1 MRRRIARSLPVF
13 SLVSAFALGAAANTI
28 LGAQKPSAVRQI
40 GALERMTPD
49 SFALASVTTALAMP
63 GGRVLINDGR
73 GRRVLVFD
81 STLARATVVADTTS
95 ATVNAYGSSWATLIR
110 YRGDT
115 ALLMVPSTL
124 SMFVIGPTGAIAR
137 VMAMP
142 RPNDAQLLAGS
153 WGVPGFDVRGR
164 LVYFGGRGVLPGVT
178 MLRRGMAF
186 LEDGKPTEVAR
197 LLEQNSEGMIRV
209 GKQRAESSV
218 VVRVDLDTRALDT
231 AAWIRIPKFQREL
244 KVDANGLL
252 TSLENTPDP
261 LPLIDQW
268 TVLGDGTLAIVRGR
282 DYHVDWLDAS
292 GHLSS
297 SPKMPFDWQR
307 VDDARKQALI
317 DSTVTE
323 WQGVYDRVAAQRL
336 AGAGRGVAGNGSAT
350 GGRGGGS
357 GGTSAGRPGGPAE
370 LAPIIAVR
378 PALGDLPD
386 YYPPFDEHAASADV
400 DGNLWI
406 RTTTII
412 DGRPVYDVVNRRGE
426 LFDRVQ
432 LPRYRT
438 VAGFGPDVVFMGVTD
453 AKGVV
458 RLERA
463 RIK

>member
-1 MRRRIARSLPVF
+1 MRIQVARCLAASTLPR
-13 SLVSAFALGAAANTI
+13 ALGVLSIASTV
-28 LGAQKPSAVRQI
+28 LGGQKPPAVRQI
-40 GALERMTPD
+40 GTLERMTPD
-49 SFALASVTTALAMP
+49 SVALASIATALPMP
-63 GGRVLINDGR
+63 GGRAMINDGR
-73 GRRVLVFD
+73 GRRVLLFD
-81 STLARATVVADTTS
+81 STLARAIVVADTTS
-95 ATVNAYGSSWATLIR
+95 ATASAYGSSWATLIR

-153 WGVPGFDVRGR
+153 WGVPGVDAHGR
-164 LVYFGGRGVLPGVT
+164 LVYFGGRSVLPGIT
-178 MLRRGMAF
+178 MLGRGMAF
-186 LEDGKPTEVAR
+186 LQDGKPTEVAR
-197 LLEQNSEGMIRV
+197 LLEQNSGGMIRV
-209 GKQRAESSV
+209 GKQYAESSV
-218 VVRVDLDTRALDT
+218 VVRVDLDTRAVDT

-252 TSLENTPDP
+252 TSLEITPDP

-268 TVLGDGTLAIVRGR
+268 TVLGDGTLAVVRGR

-297 SPKMPFDWQR
+297 SPKMRFDWRR

-317 DSTVTE
+317 DSTVAQ
-323 WQGVYDRVAAQRL
+323 WQGEYDRAAAQRL
-336 AGAGRGVAGNGSAT
+336 TGASRSGAAGSSGT

-357 GGTSAGRPGGPAE
+357 AGGRPGGPAE
-370 LAPIIAVR
+370 LAPTIAVR
-378 PALGDLPD
+378 SAVADLPD

-400 DGNLWI
+400 DDNLWI
-406 RTTTII
+406 RTTTLI
-412 DGRPVYDVVNRRGE
+412 DGRPVYDIVNRRGE

-438 VAGFGPDVVFMGVTD
+438 IAGFGPSVVYMAVTD
-453 AKGVV
+453 STGVV